1 MDFRTVRLSAQS
13 EKMEVLRIELPPD
26 VYTATDD
33 GIIFE
38 SPESSKAIGKFSAGQ
53 QIQADGE
60 PVKVDGFT
68 MLPIKPKG
76 AVQKKYMGPPRA
88 IFSAGINSEA
98 QHTPARGPAI
108 RLWSVPAAPLET
120 YVALT
125 RINVREDCDVQ
136 SARTGRVIEKGEK
149 IRVRG
154 SEVVGTQRFFKLADR
169 SGWVFQRGVAGEWLG
184 TLPPPPPPLLP
195 FTSISVHTRQTSH

>member
-1 MDFRTVRLSAQS
+1 M
-13 EKMEVLRIELPPD
+13 
-26 VYTATDD
+26 DD

-60 PVKVDGFT
+60 PVQVDGFT
-68 MLPIKPKG
+68 MLPIKPEG

-88 IFSAGINSEA
+88 IFSAGVDLQNA
-98 QHTPARGPAI
+98 FRGP
-108 RLWSVPAAPLET
+108 WET

-136 SARTGRVIEKGEK
+136 SARTGRVIEKGEE
-149 IRVRG
+149 ICVQG
-154 SEVVGTQRFFKLADR
+154 SEDVGAQR
-169 SGWVFQRGVAGEWLG
+169 
-184 TLPPPPPPLLP
+184 
-195 FTSISVHTRQTSH
+195 